1 MVNNFVSEF
10 WKLMKGGP
18 DTEELR
24 ASEREYF
31 ASLCADI
38 RAQKDR
44 VGGHWA
50 VASVVRTR
58 EERDIMK
65 ECLGQDLTIVCLEM
79 SNEERRKRILG
90 RHGGKSEATEMVD
103 VSYYCSEGRHSQTFY
118 RLLKKPANPFRK
130 TRNMSSL

>member
-1 MVNNFVSEF
+1 MVNRFLGQF
-10 WKLMKGGP
+10 WKLIKGGE
-18 DTEELR
+18 DSEELR
-24 ASEREYF
+24 ASEREYIT
-31 ASLCADI
+31 ALCADI

>member
-1 MVNNFVSEF
+1 MNNFVGQF
-10 WKLMKGGP
+10 WKLMKGGE
-18 DTEELR
+18 DSEDLR

-44 VGGHWA
+44 VGGDWA

-65 ECLGQDLTIVCLEM
+65 ESLGEELTIVCLEM
-79 SNEERRKRILG
+79 SNEERRARILG
-90 RHGGKSEATEMVD
+90 RHGGESEATELVD
-103 VSYYCSEGRHSQTFY
+103 V
-118 RLLKKPANPFRK
+118 RLLTGTFS
-130 TRNMSSL
+130 TIV